1 MDVVVPLPPGEVLP
15 CPFSSGVRGSEEF
28 TDRAAVN
35 ANSLAVGITFADMKR
50 LFDGDDYVVT
60 SLLVSVHGLTPA
72 AALRLP
78 THACRL
84 VAVPLLLLLLLLPLL
99 PPLLLLFQPWL
110 LMRLGVL
117 FLSLML
123 LPLLPL
129 LLLPLLL
136 PRRPSLPFLL
146 LLTLVLFSSAGPD
159 YTDRG
164 QRRRSS
170 PSVLREAP
178 ALRSRPS
185 RTRRASR

>member
-1 MDVVVPLPPGEVLP
+1 
-15 CPFSSGVRGSEEF
+15 
-28 TDRAAVN
+28 
-35 ANSLAVGITFADMKR
+35 MKR
-50 LFDGDDYVVT
+50 LFDGDGYGIT
-60 SLLVSVHGLTPA
+60 LLLVSAHGLAPA

-84 VAVPLLLLLLLLPLL
+84 VAVPLLLLLLLLLPLL